1 MQTIQIILNMD
12 YVQTNLMIS
21 NKIGIGWTWSPS
33 KPSQLLILESGSDFV
48 AINFDVLNS
57 YFGMNKEFINLCYYF
72 SCKIFALD
80 HW

>member
-1 MQTIQIILNMD
+1 MADMKHCTA
-12 YVQTNLMIS
+12 
-21 NKIGIGWTWSPS
+21 SP
-33 KPSQLLILESGSDFV
+33 INDSDFV